1 MNPRINTRQLGTNGP
16 IVSAIGL
23 GCMGMS
29 DFYSNRDDVE
39 SIATIRRALE
49 LGINY
54 LDTCWHVW
62 ALYQRSVSW

>member
-1 MNPRINTRQLGTNGP
+1 
-16 IVSAIGL
+16 
-23 GCMGMS
+23 MGMS

-54 LDTCWHVW
+54 LDTC
-62 ALYQRSVSW
+62 